1 MYNYGYSSRW
11 SSLIL
16 FSTSSSGYIWKL
28 LGKFFTAC
36 FVALYAIGCFYLI
49 SIAVRY
55 GFILTTLLFSQLG
68 SKCYMRVGWME
79 RFLGIYRN
87 KTHERG
93 GIRNSQ
99 IKLQIVFSFLAMY
112 SLLAIIGYLLSK
124 AGAAVFGWIKVLP

>member
-1 MYNYGYSSRW
+1 
-11 SSLIL
+11 
-16 FSTSSSGYIWKL
+16 
-28 LGKFFTAC
+28 
-36 FVALYAIGCFYLI
+36 
-49 SIAVRY
+49 
-55 GFILTTLLFSQLG
+55 
-68 SKCYMRVGWME
+68 ME